1 MCKMNILHV
10 ASRAGSE
17 DGRNFALMNDCESV
31 AEIFSRQFQDE
42 DARAAYRSNFL
53 AEMGNRISP
62 ANSLP
67 LRFAMR

>member
-1 MCKMNILHV
+1 
-10 ASRAGSE
+10 
-17 DGRNFALMNDCESV
+17 MNDCESV